1 MAQITVNL
9 VSSGRFWVY
18 DHVTLCIQSSY
29 ESEVEQTPKT
39 YFFTSEAAFFFG
51 DGETCADRSRT
62 SFLKP
67 KL

>member
-51 DGETCADRSRT
+51 ME
-62 SFLKP
+62 
-67 KL
+67 KLVQIAVGPVS